1 MKMRSLKHI
10 IKSTA
15 QKVTPKSSFGRRF
28 YDLKCFAVGFF
39 FLQMLW
45 IYYKLEGTTTCPKM
59 MEHWV
64 HSIYKMLQV
73 PKCPLSLPT
82 ALACTPCIKKIQH
95 QSNEFRP
102 GSGGGGHS
110 LLYFAYTCALDL
122 FNRGLFTYNK
132 YIDPIFCR
140 TLFLR
145 ISPVTLPRAQN
156 ETLKRIGNVAT
167 RKPLS
172 STMMCGDGVL
182 SLGVLIFC
190 PKNQRANQNTLWL
203 KSSTN
208 CWVYMYQ
215 SAWSS

>member
-1 MKMRSLKHI
+1 MRSLKHI
-10 IKSTA
+10 IKNIA
-15 QKVTPKSSFGRRF
+15 QKVMPKSSFGRRF

-39 FLQMLW
+39 SFKFFEF
-45 IYYKLEGTTTCPKM
+45 IINFEGTTLCPKM
-59 MEHWV
+59 VEHWV

-102 GSGGGGHS
+102 PPPRGGGRFTPSYILHTRALWTYLVG
-110 LLYFAYTCALDL
+110 AYLPTISIL
-122 FNRGLFTYNK
+122 
-132 YIDPIFCR
+132 DPIFCR

-145 ISPVTLPRAQN
+145 FSLVTLPRAQN
-156 ETLKRIGNVAT
+156 ETLKSIGNVAM

-172 STMMCGDGVL
+172 STMVCGDGVL

-190 PKNQRANQNTLWL
+190 PKNQRASQNTL
-203 KSSTN
+203 
-208 CWVYMYQ
+208 
-215 SAWSS
+215 